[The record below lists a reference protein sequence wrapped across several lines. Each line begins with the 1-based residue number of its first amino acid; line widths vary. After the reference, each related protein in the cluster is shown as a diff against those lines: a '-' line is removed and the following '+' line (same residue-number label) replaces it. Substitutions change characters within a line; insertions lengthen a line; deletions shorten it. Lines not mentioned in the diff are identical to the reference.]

1 LAGEK
6 EFYSSKFIEILK
18 ARGGKANYNDIHG
31 TLLDEAYKMFKRFR
45 FDIESKVI
53 EDLTKKGVVKRE
65 AEVFTLS
72 KEYTHY

>member
-18 ARGGKANYNDIHG
+18 ARGGRANYNDIHG

-72 KEYTHY
+72 KE

>member
-31 TLLDEAYKMFKRFR
+31 ALLDAAYKTFKRFR
-45 FDIESKVI
+45 FDIENKVI
-53 EDLTKKGVVKRE
+53 EDLIKKGVVKRE
-65 AEVFTLS
+65 AEAFTLLG
-72 KEYTHY
+72 E

>member
-18 ARGGKANYNDIHG
+18 AGGGKANYNDIHG

-45 FDIESKVI
+45 FDIENRVI
-53 EDLTKKGVVKRE
+53 EDLIKKGIVKRE
-65 AEVFTLS
+65 AETFTLS
-72 KEYTHY
+72 EE

>member
-1 LAGEK
+1 
-6 EFYSSKFIEILK
+6 
-18 ARGGKANYNDIHG
+18 
-31 TLLDEAYKMFKRFR
+31 MFKRFR

-72 KEYTHY
+72 KE